1 MIDQKKICRRCLL
14 EDMPDQAALA
24 ASVRELV
31 ALLPEHLRAPEK
43 ITSARLDICKNCDH
57 LYGGMCELC
66 GCYVQLR
73 AAKKKLGCPDVPA
86 RWKSCANGGE
96 NHAE

>member
-1 MIDQKKICRRCLL
+1 
-14 EDMPDQAALA
+14 MPEEAALA

-31 ALLPEHLRAPEK
+31 ALLPEHIRAAEK
-43 ITSARLDICKNCDH
+43 VMQSRLDVCRQCDH

-73 AAKKKLGCPDVPA
+73 AAKARMVCPDVPG
-86 RWKSCANGGE
+86 RWKE
-96 NHAE
+96 